1 MKNLTR
7 SQIKTIKLM
16 TEVHNGG
23 YGEILPSGEVKLI
36 VPPICPNLYKRES
49 LIISRR
55 GKIVSEYLTT
65 HSGDKKAKYF

>member
-1 MKNLTR
+1 MKNLTP

-16 TEVHNGG
+16 TEVHEGG
-23 YGEILPSGEVKLI
+23 WGEVLPSGEVRLN
-36 VPPICPNLYKRES
+36 VPPLCPDLYRKET

-65 HSGDKKAKYF
+65 QEGDKKARYF